1 MKRGQANYGIVLLL
15 GGTAVMLLLL
25 IVLARYPSLFL
36 RGNEYRAIFD
46 NAAGLNEGDEVR
58 YGGILVGTVTGL
70 DFHEADPTRVVA
82 SFRVRHET
90 PVRTDTRAQVTQFG
104 LLGEP
109 YLTLIGGSA
118 EAPPL
123 AEGSFLPTEQTL
135 SFQDAVNRL
144 ANFFDRADTLLTGVE
159 RVARSEPWER
169 VERTLARTEELVENA
184 AASSERVFAQLER
197 ASTRLNV
204 VLDRTDRLVIAVD
217 TTLRGHAPALGELQR
232 EALTTLRDM
241 HSLVTQLR
249 SGVNAG
255 GGLDQIMRD
264 IAVTSSNLASITET
278 LQREPASLFRS
289 REDPR
294 KLVGPRVR
302 E

>member
-1 MKRGQANYGIVLLL
+1 MNRGQANYGIVLLL
-15 GGTAVMLLLL
+15 GGTALMLILLV
-25 IVLARYPSLFL
+25 VLARYPSLFL
-36 RGNEYRAIFD
+36 RGKEYRAIFD

-58 YGGILVGTVTGL
+58 YGGIVVGTVTNL
-70 DFHEADPTRVVA
+70 DFHEADPTRIVA
-82 SFRVRHET
+82 RIRVRRET

-109 YLTLIGGSA
+109 YLALIAGTA
-118 EAPPL
+118 DAPPL
-123 AEGSFLPTEQTL
+123 VEGSFLPTEQTL

-159 RVARSEPWER
+159 RIARSEPWER
-169 VERTLARTEELVENA
+169 IDRTLARTEELVADA
-184 AASSERVFAQLER
+184 AESSERVFAQLER
-197 ASTRLNV
+197 AGTRLNV
-204 VLDRTDRLVIAVD
+204 VLDRTDRLVISVD
-217 TTLRGHAPALGELQR
+217 TALRSNAPALAELQR

-241 HSLVTQLR
+241 HVLVTQLR
-249 SGVNAG
+249 SGVAAG

-264 IAVTSSNLASITET
+264 IAVTSANLARITET
-278 LQREPASLFRS
+278 LEREPASLFRS

-294 KLVGPRVR
+294 KLVGPRIR

>member
-15 GGTAVMLLLL
+15 GGTAIMLLLL

-82 SFRVRHET
+82 RFRVRHET

-109 YLTLIGGSA
+109 YLSLIGGSA

-184 AASSERVFAQLER
+184 AASSERLFAQLER

-217 TTLRGHAPALGELQR
+217 TTLRGNAPALGELQR

-289 REDPR
+289 RDEPR

>member
-15 GGTAVMLLLL
+15 GGTAMMLLLL
-25 IVLARYPSLFL
+25 IVLARYPALFL

-82 SFRVRHET
+82 RFRVRHET

-109 YLTLIGGSA
+109 YLSLIGGSA

-159 RVARSEPWER
+159 RVARREPWER

-217 TTLRGHAPALGELQR
+217 TTLRGHAPALGELER

-289 REDPR
+289 REEPR